1 MTEFDVGEVLMVSTG
16 LEYVYKQRVYEVR
29 MQGVI
34 VAPVR
39 MYTGG
44 YYGLVVVPPRP

>member
-1 MTEFDVGEVLMVSTG
+1 MLVKCWWFQQAFGMI
-16 LEYVYKQRVYEVR
+16 EYVYKQRVYEVR